1 MHGANIKHKII
12 ICFIVVPPLVG
23 KIGKKPLFH
32 VDIVYIGN
40 AGSRTTFITCGGTF
54 YTGGLSKCP
63 PRYGGTNHTTIAVF
77 IFFQGVYLQDFLS
90 PENNV
95 PIEFNKNKKYK
106 NPTRCGIILFRP
118 GICPCWLRCPVMGRP
133 VIHMRRTFVNLEY
146 WGRPSRRP
154 PRKSP
159 PN

>member
-1 MHGANIKHKII
+1 MLSAHTRGILLPSRNKFPSAEGCRRSRRGGH
-12 ICFIVVPPLVG
+12 CTPPPVVL
-23 KIGKKPLFH
+23 
-32 VDIVYIGN
+32 
-40 AGSRTTFITCGGTF
+40 RTTPPAQGGGHSGATMLF
-54 YTGGLSKCP
+54 V
-63 PRYGGTNHTTIAVF
+63 A
-77 IFFQGVYLQDFLS
+77 YLQDFLS

-106 NPTRCGIILFRP
+106 NPTWCGIILFRP
-118 GICPCWLRCPVMGRP
+118 GICPCWLRCPVMDRP

-154 PRKSP
+154 PRKSR

>member
-1 MHGANIKHKII
+1 MLSAHTRGILLPSRNKFPSAEGCRRSRRGGHCTPPPSHEVRHPPPWNHPRKLCLRGA
-12 ICFIVVPPLVG
+12 
-23 KIGKKPLFH
+23 
-32 VDIVYIGN
+32 
-40 AGSRTTFITCGGTF
+40 RCGGGHSGATM
-54 YTGGLSKCP
+54 LLV
-63 PRYGGTNHTTIAVF
+63 A
-77 IFFQGVYLQDFLS
+77 YLQDFLS

-106 NPTRCGIILFRP
+106 NPTWCGIILFRP

-133 VIHMRRTFVNLEY
+133 VIHMRRTFVNLGY

-154 PRKSP
+154 PRKSR